1 LGGECARNAGGT
13 LTTTCIGTAVVVVV
27 GGGEEGD
34 EGDEG
39 DEVDM
44 GDMGD
49 EVGKVGEVGDNGF
62 VGVAVVLNSNVYSA
76 SHTVPNERPPWR
88 DIVLFVSAMSKKP
101 FKRFRESSFNLLIS

>member
-1 LGGECARNAGGT
+1 M
-13 LTTTCIGTAVVVVV
+13 TTTCIGTAVVVVV
-27 GGGEEGD
+27 GGGGGGGGEEGGEEGD
-34 EGDEG
+34 EGDMGDMG
-39 DEVDM
+39 DEGDM

>member
-34 EGDEG
+34 EGDE
-39 DEVDM
+39 V
-44 GDMGD
+44 DMGD

-101 FKRFRESSFNLLIS
+101 FKRLRESSFNLLIS